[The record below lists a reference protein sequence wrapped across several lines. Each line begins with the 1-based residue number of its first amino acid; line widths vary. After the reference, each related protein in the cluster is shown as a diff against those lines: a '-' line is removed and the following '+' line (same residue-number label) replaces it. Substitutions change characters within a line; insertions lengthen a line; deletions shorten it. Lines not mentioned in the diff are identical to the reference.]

1 LQKPAVHFKA
11 GFALIFAA
19 SAVVLSLSKE
29 RRGTFK
35 IKANPNM
42 LFQFTEEQL
51 MIQQAARDFAQNECL
66 PGVIERDEKQQ
77 FPREQVMKLAELG
90 FLGMMV
96 DPKYGGAG
104 MDTVSYVLAM
114 EEISKID
121 ASVSVVMSVNNSLVC
136 YGLQQY
142 GSEEQKQK
150 YLTPLAQGRKDGD
163 LYIGAFMLSEPE
175 AGSDATS
182 QQTIAE
188 DKGDHYLLNGTKN
201 WITNGGTASVYLVM
215 AQTDRSKGSRGINCL
230 IVEKNWPGVTVA
242 AKENKLGIR
251 GSDTHTVM
259 FTDVKVPK
267 ENRIGE
273 DGFGFKFAMK
283 TLAGG
288 RIGIASQALGIAS
301 GAYELAREYS
311 KTRKAFGTEIM
322 NHQAIAFK
330 LADMATKIEA
340 ARLLCLKAAW
350 EKDNKIDYTLS
361 SSMAKVFASET
372 AMWTTVEAVQVHGG
386 YGFVK
391 EYHVERLM
399 RDAKITQIYEGT
411 SEVQRIVISRSI
423 LR

>member
-1 LQKPAVHFKA
+1 MNFD
-11 GFALIFAA
+11 
-19 SAVVLSLSKE
+19 LS
-29 RRGTFK
+29 
-35 IKANPNM
+35 
-42 LFQFTEEQL
+42 EEQL
-51 MIQQAARDFAQNECL
+51 MIQQAARDFARNECL
-66 PGVIERDEKQQ
+66 PGVIERDEHQR
-77 FPREQVMKLAELG
+77 FPKEQILKLAELG
-90 FLGMMV
+90 FMGMMV
-96 DPKYGGAG
+96 DPAYGGSG
-104 MDTVSYVLAM
+104 LDTVSYVLAM
-114 EEISKID
+114 EEISRID
-121 ASVSVVMSVNNSLVC
+121 ASVSVCMSVNNSLVC

-142 GSEEQKQK
+142 GNEEQKQK
-150 YLTPLAQGRKDGD
+150 YLTPLAQGRKNGE

-182 QQTIAE
+182 QRTIAE

-201 WITNGGTASVYLVM
+201 WITNGGSASVYLVI
-215 AQTDRSKGSRGINCL
+215 AQTDPAKKSKGINVL
-230 IVEKNWPGVTVA
+230 IVEKDWPGVTVA

-273 DGFGFKFAMK
+273 DGFGFTFAMK

-301 GAYELAREYS
+301 GAYELAKAYS

-330 LADMATKIEA
+330 LADMATRVDA

-372 AMWTTVEAVQVHGG
+372 AMWTTVEAVQIHGG
-386 YGFVK
+386 YGYVK

-423 LR
+423 LK